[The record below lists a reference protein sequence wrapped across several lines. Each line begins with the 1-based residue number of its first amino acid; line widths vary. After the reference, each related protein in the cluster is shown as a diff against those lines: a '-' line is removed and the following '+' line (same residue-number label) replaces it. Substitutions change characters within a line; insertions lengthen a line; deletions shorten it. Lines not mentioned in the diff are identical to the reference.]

1 MKLITFWRILLV
13 VLAIT
18 IVYVAA
24 NLVSQLYAKDHI
36 GGLLVAM
43 FLTGVCI
50 GITLAVIDSLKE

>member
-18 IVYVAA
+18 MVYVAV

-36 GGLLVAM
+36 GGLIVAM
-43 FLTGVCI
+43 FMTGVGI
-50 GITLAVIDSLKE
+50 GVTLAVIYNLED